1 MGSTERILDVLK
13 PYASNWTGTLGR
25 GDLVIPQREIQRL
38 IREILDVLGHE
49 AAPVEAS
56 EQDLFDVLMTARR
69 SQSVQEQADALLARF
84 RILVR

>member
-1 MGSTERILDVLK
+1 MGDTERILDVLK

-49 AAPVEAS
+49 AAPAEAS
-56 EQDLFDVLMTARR
+56 EQDLFDVMMVARR
-69 SQSVQEQADALLARF
+69 AQSVQEQVVALQARF